1 MKIKQWLDLKF
12 LALIPILFFFSS
24 FQNTYAQSA
33 HHRLVVADSLFK
45 GKRYTQSFEQYQNI
59 LEQKEYSAAML
70 LKMAYIQEGLGH
82 IGKAMYYLNLY
93 FIASNDKSALNKM
106 EQMAE
111 KFHLEGY
118 KATDADHALSFYHD
132 HYAKMSILLVVPSI
146 FMMSL
151 IFYSK
156 VKLHRKPI
164 ASGIVLV
171 LVLAAFFFHI
181 NFGIN
186 MTEAIVSQSNT
197 YVMKGPSA
205 GAPVVAIIDEG
216 NRVNVLG
223 KKDVWLKI
231 RWNDEIVYVKNSALL
246 PVRL

>member
-1 MKIKQWLDLKF
+1 MKIKQWMDLKF
-12 LALIPILFFFSS
+12 LALILTLLVFSLP
-24 FQNTYAQSA
+24 QNMYGQAMA
-33 HHRLVVADSLFK
+33 FRLTVADSLFK
-45 GKRYTQSFEQYQNI
+45 AKRYTQSFEQYQNI
-59 LEQKEYSAAML
+59 LQQKQYSAAML

-82 IGKAMYYLNLY
+82 IGQAMYYLNLY
-93 FIASNDKSALNKM
+93 FIASHDKSALNKM

-111 KFHLEGY
+111 KFHLDGY

-132 HYAKMSILLVVPSI
+132 YYTKISI
-146 FMMSL
+146 FIMVISLFMISL
-151 IFYSK
+151 IFYTK
-156 VKLHRKPI
+156 VKLRRKPI
-164 ASGIVLV
+164 ATSIVFI
-171 LVLAAFFFHI
+171 LVLAAFFYHI

-186 MTEAIVSQSNT
+186 MTEAIVCEPNT

-231 RWNDEIVYVKNSALL
+231 RWNDEVVYVKNSNLL